1 MNYIPG
7 NLEGI
12 VKQVT
17 EKYLVVL
24 VTGPRQVGK
33 TTMLQKLMDGVQESL
48 AGRAAVLAMTSL
60 AQAEICGSSMT
71 PFE

>member
-33 TTMLQKLMDGVQESL
+33 TTVLQKLMDGVQESL

-60 AQAEICGSSMT
+60 AQAEICGSSMM

>member
-33 TTMLQKLMDGVQESL
+33 TTML
-48 AGRAAVLAMTSL
+48 
-60 AQAEICGSSMT
+60 
-71 PFE
+71 

>member
-33 TTMLQKLMDGVQESL
+33 TTVLQKLMDGVQESL